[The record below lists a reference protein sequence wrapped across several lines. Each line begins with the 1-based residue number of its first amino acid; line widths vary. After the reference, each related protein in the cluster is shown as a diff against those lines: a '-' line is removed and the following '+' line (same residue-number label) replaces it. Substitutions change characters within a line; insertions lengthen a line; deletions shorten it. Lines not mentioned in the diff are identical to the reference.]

1 MLVHPSLLD
10 DGTATDLI
18 TGELLSSQ
26 DIEDRLDAMWDF
38 YMETNDEDIV
48 ACESVQQGVQIEQ
61 YMGKVLKILNFK
73 ISKNEKKIKKE
84 EQVQTLSDLPQVFIC
99 TPPFFLFN

>member
-1 MLVHPSLLD
+1 MLD

-61 YMGKVLKILNFK
+61 YMGKVFK
-73 ISKNEKKIKKE
+73 ISKNEKKEKKE
-84 EQVQTLSDLPQVFIC
+84 KRRAGANFKRSPTSFYLYSSFLSFQLKS
-99 TPPFFLFN
+99 LL

>member
-61 YMGKVLKILNFK
+61 YMGKVKKNFK
-73 ISKNEKKIKKE
+73 
-84 EQVQTLSDLPQVFIC
+84 F
-99 TPPFFLFN
+99 